1 MSTQYVSMCH
11 STLVPQGINF
21 KIFQRNFIDL
31 NMRQKSLILSVFY
44 RDFLLFFF
52 ALMWVKGTC
61 VLPRNAEAQG
71 QGCPRYDEA
80 VHAELR
86 QGADELGTTSAAVDS
101 SSSIFPCASASAD
114 HGRFTAHIWK
124 RKRYG

>member
-1 MSTQYVSMCH
+1 MVGVGETTTYPYFIEIVLLCSDVGQRHLCVAEECRSARARMS
-11 STLVPQGINF
+11 
-21 KIFQRNFIDL
+21 
-31 NMRQKSLILSVFY
+31 
-44 RDFLLFFF
+44 
-52 ALMWVKGTC
+52 
-61 VLPRNAEAQG
+61 
-71 QGCPRYDEA
+71 RYDEA